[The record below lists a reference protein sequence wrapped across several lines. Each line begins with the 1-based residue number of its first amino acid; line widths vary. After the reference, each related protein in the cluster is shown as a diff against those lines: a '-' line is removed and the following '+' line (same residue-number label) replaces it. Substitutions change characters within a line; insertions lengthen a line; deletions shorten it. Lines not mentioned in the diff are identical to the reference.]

1 MLKVGTMRSND
12 LDGLKVALQ
21 RFELMRDASRNL
33 EATAELKSI
42 LVDHIARLELVK
54 AIGEPDAC
62 LSDDVESLPGD
73 VEIVRLPSTDDGQ
86 TD

>member
-1 MLKVGTMRSND
+1 MRSND

-54 AIGEPDAC
+54 AIVEP
-62 LSDDVESLPGD
+62 DDVESLPGD